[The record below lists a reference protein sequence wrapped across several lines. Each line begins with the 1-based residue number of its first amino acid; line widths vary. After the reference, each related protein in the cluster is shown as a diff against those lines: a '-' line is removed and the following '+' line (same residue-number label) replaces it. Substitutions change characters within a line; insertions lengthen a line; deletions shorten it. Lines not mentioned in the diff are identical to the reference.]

1 VGRLRLEFAQQSW
14 VSREVV
20 QMRRRSGT
28 RRCDGVH
35 RRDALKVGVLS
46 GLGLGLVDF
55 LAGLAGATAGA
66 GSHNAGLGG
75 ALAPDA
81 AHAGRGGK
89 SSRQSRAKSCILLWL
104 DGGPSHLETFDLKPQ
119 APAEVRGPFRPIP
132 TAVSGIQICEHLSE
146 TARVMNHLTLL
157 RSLTS
162 PLGEHGL
169 ANHYLLTG
177 YEPVPA
183 LTYPH
188 LGAVVSALRPAHAAA
203 ILPPHVALPAAGG
216 VGAGFLGAAHEPFVI
231 ARDPAL
237 PDFQVPDLDLFPEVD
252 INRLER
258 RREFLQTLDRW
269 QERVEAQ
276 APTNSAFGQAFRL
289 VTSPEAK
296 AAFDLT
302 QESPQTRARYGPR
315 TFGQSCLLARRL
327 VERGVPFVT
336 VHSSGWDT
344 HQNLVRDLREGYAG
358 ADPGVGLIPTFDRG
372 FAALIQDLAD
382 SGRLDETLVVAMGEF
397 GRTPKINP
405 QGGRDHWPRVFSAVI
420 AGGGVRGGQVLGA
433 SDRVGE
439 SPAEQP
445 ITPKDLAFSIY
456 SLLGLDPQHE
466 LLTPDGR
473 PVPLN
478 QGGQLIQG
486 LVG

>member
-1 VGRLRLEFAQQSW
+1 MTKRG
-14 VSREVV
+14 
-20 QMRRRSGT
+20 GP
-28 RRCDGVH
+28 RRCDGLH

-46 GLGLGLVDF
+46 GLGLGLGLADF
-55 LAGLAGATAGA
+55 LAGLACAAPAG
-66 GSHNAGLGG
+66 GSQGGSSGG
-75 ALAPDA
+75 ALATGA
-81 AHAGRGGK
+81 ARETRGGT
-89 SSRQSRAKSCILLWL
+89 SPGRRARAKSCILLWL

-119 APAEVRGPFRPIP
+119 APAEVRGPFRPIS

-146 TARVMNHLTLL
+146 TARVMNHLTVL

-188 LGAVVSALRPAHAAA
+188 FGAVVSALRPPRTAA
-203 ILPPHVALPAAGG
+203 ILPPNVALPSAGG

-231 ARDPAL
+231 ARDPAR

-252 INRLER
+252 VNRLER
-258 RREFLQTLDRW
+258 RREFLQALDRW

-276 APTNSAFGQAFRL
+276 APTDPAFAQAFRL
-289 VTSPEAK
+289 VTSPQAK
-296 AAFDLT
+296 SAFDLT
-302 QESPQTRARYGPR
+302 QESPQTKARYGPR

-327 VERGVPFVT
+327 VEREVPFVT

-405 QGGRDHWPRVFSAVI
+405 QGGRDHWPRVFSAVV

-445 ITPKDLAFSIY
+445 ITPKDLAFSLY

-466 LLTPDGR
+466 LLTNDGR

-478 QGGQLIQG
+478 QGGQMIQG
-486 LVG
+486 LMG

>member
-1 VGRLRLEFAQQSW
+1 ML
-14 VSREVV
+14 
-20 QMRRRSGT
+20 SG
-28 RRCDGVH
+28 
-35 RRDALKVGVLS
+35 L

-55 LAGLAGATAGA
+55 LAGR
-66 GSHNAGLGG
+66 
-75 ALAPDA
+75 
-81 AHAGRGGK
+81 AHASTSAAVRRQRGLVGRLSESPGGL
-89 SSRQSRAKSCILLWL
+89 RVGEWGRAKSCILLWL

-119 APAEVRGPFRPIP
+119 APAEVRGPFRPIA

-146 TARVMNHLTLL
+146 TARVMNHLTVL

-177 YEPVPA
+177 YEPVPTLA
-183 LTYPH
+183 YPH
-188 LGAVVSALRPAHAAA
+188 LGSALAALRPTAADA
-203 ILPPHVALPAAGG
+203 ILPPYIALPSAGG
-216 VGAGFLGAAHEPFVI
+216 VGAGFLGAAGEPFVI
-231 ARDPAL
+231 GRDPAR
-237 PDFQVPDLDLFPEVD
+237 PDFHVPDLDLYPEVD
-252 INRLER
+252 VNRLER
-258 RREFLQTLDRW
+258 RREFLQALDRW
-269 QERVEAQ
+269 QARVEAQ
-276 APTNSAFGQAFRL
+276 APTDSAFGQAFRL

-336 VHSSGWDT
+336 VHSAGWDT

-358 ADPGVGLIPTFDRG
+358 ADPGVGLLPTFDRG

-382 SGRLDETLVVAMGEF
+382 SGRLEETLVVAMGEF

-405 QGGRDHWPRVFSAVI
+405 QGGRDHWPRVFSAVV

-439 SPAEQP
+439 SPADQP
-445 ITPKDLAFSIY
+445 ITPRDLAFSIY
-456 SLLGLDPQHE
+456 SLLGLDPHHE